1 MTEIHV
7 RGGNMS
13 EQNLAGKG
21 ALITGGAR
29 RLGRGYVLRLR
40 GLGGDVAIIDRI
52 LKATAV

>member
-40 GLGGDVAIIDRI
+40 GLGGDIAIIDRI

>member
-29 RLGRGYVLRLR
+29 GFGRGYALRLA
-40 GLGGDVAIIDRI
+40 GLGANIAIIDRK
-52 LKATAV
+52 LKAAVV